1 MNKQNFYDVLYK
13 LKNSSFNRFN
23 SKSYSQEG
31 EDLILSRYFDSQKQG
46 FFIDVGAFHPIRFS
60 NTYLFYRL
68 GWSGINIEARPGSK
82 KLFDQLRKRD
92 INIEIPINDSQKEL
106 TYYCFNEPALNGF
119 SPQLSDERNGM
130 RNFKVVK
137 EIKMKTKRLDNI
149 LDKYM
154 PLGREIDFMSIDV
167 ESLDLNVLKSNSWSK
182 YKPKIV
188 VVEDSEYDFKIG
200 SEISIFLESHN
211 YKIFARTINT
221 SFFKF
226 KDE

>member
-31 EDLILSRYFDSQKQG
+31 EDLILSRYFDGQREG

-130 RNFKVVK
+130 RNFKVLK
-137 EIKMKTKRLDNI
+137 EIKMKTKRLDHI

-167 ESLDLNVLKSNSWSK
+167 ESLDLNVLKSNNWSK
-182 YKPKIV
+182 YKPKII
-188 VVEDSEYDFKIG
+188 VVEDSEYDFKMG
-200 SEISIFLESHN
+200 SEISLFSRVVQL
-211 YKIFARTINT
+211 
-221 SFFKF
+221 
-226 KDE
+226 

>member
-1 MNKQNFYDVLYK
+1 MKKQYLYDLLYK

-23 SKSYSQEG
+23 NKSYSQEG
-31 EDLILSRYFDSQKQG
+31 EDLILSRYFDGQKEG

-60 NTYLFYRL
+60 NTYLFYRI

-92 INIEIPINDSQKEL
+92 INIELPINDSQKEL

-119 SPQLSDERNGM
+119 SPLLSDERNGM

-137 EIKMKTKRLDNI
+137 EIKMKTNRLDDV

-167 ESLDLNVLKSNSWSK
+167 ESLDINVLKSNNWSK
-182 YKPKIV
+182 YKPKII
-188 VVEDSEYDFKIG
+188 VVEDAEYDFKMG
-200 SEISIFLESHN
+200 SEISIISRVVQL
-211 YKIFARTINT
+211 
-221 SFFKF
+221 
-226 KDE
+226 